1 MVFQMLYDLS
11 RWLLSLIWTSDKNS
25 TVELGTFTGISEEA
39 DLSMPPLKRQK
50 RFHFHAEKPPLA
62 PKRRKRRRVPAV
74 LYIDDDYW
82 DARMTDVD

>member
-11 RWLLSLIWTSDKNS
+11 RWLLSLIWTSGKTS
-25 TVELGTFTGISEEA
+25 TVELGTFTGTSEEA

-50 RFHFHAEKPPLA
+50 RVRFDVQKPPLA